1 MDVKIKTDNLKFK
14 YRVSGII
21 IADNKLLVEKYTEN
35 SYCLPGGYVN
45 IGETSEKS
53 IIRELKEEINIDFK
67 LDKFAGVAENFFT
80 NFRGDK
86 THAVELYYYI
96 TFKDIN
102 DINNIDYKRLE
113 NDHGKMIQHDL
124 KWIDLN
130 NLNTTELKPLEI
142 RDAIINK
149 TEKFHYI
156 INDK

>member
-1 MDVKIKTDNLKFK
+1 MK
-14 YRVSGII
+14 
-21 IADNKLLVEKYTEN
+21 
-35 SYCLPGGYVN
+35 
-45 IGETSEKS
+45 
-53 IIRELKEEINIDFK
+53 KEEINVDFK
-67 LDKFAGVAENFFT
+67 LDKFVGITENFFT

-86 THAVELYYYI
+86 THAVELYYYV

-130 NLNTTELKPLEI
+130 NLKTTELKPLEI

-149 TEKFHYI
+149 TENFHYI